1 MSGKYEIVIGLEIH
15 AELKTERKM
24 FCGCLNNPDEKEPNK
39 NVCPVCLAYPGTLP
53 AANKKAVEEIIK
65 IGIAL
70 KGEILPTAI
79 FSRKNYFYP
88 DLPKGYQI
96 TSQPNPF
103 VLGGFIEIGDR
114 KIEID
119 HIHLEEDTGTLAH
132 RKDYSLVD
140 FNRAGVPLMELVTK
154 PCIESGFEAR
164 KFCEELQLILQ
175 YLEVS
180 EANMEKGEMRCEV
193 NISIREEGEKKFGTK
208 VEIKNLNSFRA
219 VEKSV
224 EYEIERQ
231 KKVLEEG
238 KRVIQETRGWDE
250 NKGETFSQREKEE
263 AHDYRY
269 FPEPDLPVFL
279 TGDFEL
285 GRIKLGL
292 PELPAGKRERLRREY
307 NLIEE
312 QTEILVNDKKLANF
326 FEAAASEL
334 QVENTSVGYKTLY
347 NYLVSDLIGLM
358 NTKGVSF
365 SELKITPENFVDLV
379 SMIESGKIGSR
390 VAKNV
395 LLRMFETGADP
406 KVVIVEEG
414 LEQVSDEGRLRDVV
428 LRVTGGNPN
437 VVEDYKVGKEAGL
450 KFLIGQAMKETRGKG
465 NPEVLKKMFEKEIKK
480 S

>member
-1 MSGKYEIVIGLEIH
+1 
-15 AELKTERKM
+15 
-24 FCGCLNNPDEKEPNK
+24 
-39 NVCPVCLAYPGTLP
+39 
-53 AANKKAVEEIIK
+53 
-65 IGIAL
+65 
-70 KGEILPTAI
+70 
-79 FSRKNYFYP
+79 
-88 DLPKGYQI
+88 
-96 TSQPNPF
+96 
-103 VLGGFIEIGDR
+103 
-114 KIEID
+114 
-119 HIHLEEDTGTLAH
+119 
-132 RKDYSLVD
+132 
-140 FNRAGVPLMELVTK
+140 MELVTK

>member
-231 KKVLEEG
+231 KKVLEIHNNAL
-238 KRVIQETRGWDE
+238 KTNKILSDE
-250 NKGETFSQREKEE
+250 Q
-263 AHDYRY
+263 
-269 FPEPDLPVFL
+269 
-279 TGDFEL
+279 
-285 GRIKLGL
+285 
-292 PELPAGKRERLRREY
+292 
-307 NLIEE
+307 
-312 QTEILVNDKKLANF
+312 
-326 FEAAASEL
+326 ASEID
-334 QVENTSVGYKTLY
+334 K
-347 NYLVSDLIGLM
+347 
-358 NTKGVSF
+358 
-365 SELKITPENFVDLV
+365 
-379 SMIESGKIGSR
+379 
-390 VAKNV
+390 
-395 LLRMFETGADP
+395 
-406 KVVIVEEG
+406 
-414 LEQVSDEGRLRDVV
+414 
-428 LRVTGGNPN
+428 LRV
-437 VVEDYKVGKEAGL
+437 
-450 KFLIGQAMKETRGKG
+450 F
-465 NPEVLKKMFEKEIKK
+465 
-480 S
+480 